1 MLIKQTLAQGQKSNP
16 LSANVTQYG
25 CRSSYPSFST
35 TLPPWPLPTLFDNT
49 QKINSSEELQ
59 VSNGYFTTYTAT
71 NTKLAYLN
79 YSPFLY
85 DTTNYQ
91 TSINYT
97 TISNTGYRFATFVW
111 NVAQATYNN
120 LSFNINGIRNI
131 NQYATLLY
139 CSDNTTPIYMYYRTI
154 DSSSPI
160 PIDGLNNSSSWI
172 NANLTEGLL
181 SVTTGT
187 WQTNTVS
194 GSGTNLSGL
203 LGSGTGIT
211 ISSSNVKLTVSLPT
225 LAVKSSS
232 VYIIFRIGIPMN
244 KDVGFQSVQAL
255 IS

>member
-1 MLIKQTLAQGQKSNP
+1 M
-16 LSANVTQYG
+16 
-25 CRSSYPSFST
+25 
-35 TLPPWPLPTLFDNT
+35 
-49 QKINSSEELQ
+49 
-59 VSNGYFTTYTAT
+59 
-71 NTKLAYLN
+71 N